1 MTTRVDAT
9 EVINFWFEEIESS
22 RWFKKDDAFDELLRE
37 RFLSVHESA
46 TKAEL
51 FWWRDTAKGRLAE
64 IIVLDQF
71 SRNMFRDQP
80 QSFAFDGLALC
91 LAQEAIAAGADAE
104 LGDRERPFMY
114 MPYMHS
120 ESVEIH
126 EVAVTLFARLKTGG
140 NLEYEKRHKAIIDR
154 FGRYPHR
161 NELLNR
167 PSTPEE
173 MVFLKEQRG
182 S

>member
-1 MTTRVDAT
+1 MTRVTAT
-9 EVINFWFEEIESS
+9 EVIHFWFEEIESS
-22 RWFKKDDAFDELLRE
+22 RWYKRDDSFDELLRK

-51 FWWRDTAKGRLAE
+51 FCWRDTAEGRLAE

-80 QSFAFDGLALC
+80 QSYAFDGLALC
-91 LAQEAIAAGADAE
+91 LAQAAIAAGADEE
-104 LGDRERPFMY
+104 LCDRKRAFMY

-126 EVAVTLFARLKTGG
+126 EVAITLFARLKTGN
-140 NLEYEKRHKAIIDR
+140 NLEYEKSHKAIIDR

-161 NELLNR
+161 NELLSR

-173 MVFLKEQRG
+173 IAFLEKANG